1 MWHQQKLANGL
12 RLITVSVAGTKA
24 ITVLALF
31 GVGSRSET
39 LKENGI
45 SHFIEHMM
53 FKGTER
59 RPTTLDL
66 SRELDSVGAEFNAYT
81 SRDHTGYYIKV
92 DAQHSLLA
100 LDMLS
105 DMLTHSKFDSGELD
119 REKGVIVEEINMY
132 QDNPTMY
139 VEQLFEETL
148 FANHPLGRDIAGE
161 AAIVKKFDRPMLLDY
176 RDKFYIPRNGIVVLA
191 GRIDNKTKRAAV
203 EYFGKLGLSKKQAPA
218 YEKFKFGPGGQTGK
232 GKKIGLKFKETD
244 QTHLVL
250 GFPGLAYDDAA
261 GPATSLLNLILGG
274 TMSSRLFI
282 EIRERRGLA
291 YMIRS
296 DLNRYHETGNFL
308 IQAGLDSRR
317 TAEAVKVILDELVK
331 IKKDGVTKEELQR
344 AKDNLRGHMVLSFEN
359 SSAQAEWYAKQA
371 LLMKKVATPEE
382 RLKKFTAI
390 KAEEIQKAANQIF
403 DFKKLRLAVIGP
415 YKTEETPAGW
425 LKI

>member
-1 MWHQQKLANGL
+1 MWHQQKLSNGL
-12 RLITVSVAGTKA
+12 RLITVPVAGTKA
-24 ITVLALF
+24 ITALALF

-66 SRELDSVGAEFNAYT
+66 SRELDAVGAEFNAYT

-105 DMLTHSKFDSGELD
+105 DMLTHSKFDSGELE

-161 AAIVKKFDRPMLLDY
+161 AALVKKFDRRMMLNY
-176 RDKFYIPRNGIVVLA
+176 RDKFYIPQNGTVVLA
-191 GRIDNKTKRAAV
+191 GHIDSKTKRAAV
-203 EYFGKLGLSKKQAPA
+203 EYFGKTWSAKKQVPA
-218 YEKFKFGPGGQTGK
+218 YKKFKFPASQGGE

-250 GFPGLAYDDAA
+250 GFPGLAYDD
-261 GPATSLLNLILGG
+261 PAVPAVSLLNLILGG

-296 DLNRYHETGNFL
+296 DLNRYHETGNVL

-344 AKDNLRGHMVLSFEN
+344 VKDNLRGHMVLSFEN
-359 SSAQAEWYAKQA
+359 SSAQAGWYAKQA
-371 LLMKKVATPEE
+371 LLMKKVETPEE
-382 RLKKFTAI
+382 RLKKLAAI
-390 KAEEIQKAANQIF
+390 KTGEIQKAANQIF
-403 DFKKLRLAVIGP
+403 DFKKTRLAVIGP
-415 YKTEETPAGW
+415 YKTEETPASW
-425 LKI
+425 LNF